1 MKLSDLRGAI
11 RKNPTDVKI
20 TATVG
25 GVPLVLSQKKSQLMD
40 SLAAAFDNDRNAATG
55 MELVDGHLVAL
66 GETPAAP
73 AAPATPVNV
82 GDGLGLDDLG
92 IGLSTAETP
101 AAPAAPKGAFD
112 DLGI

>member
-11 RKNPTDVKI
+11 RKNPTDVVV
-20 TATVG
+20 TAIVG
-25 GVPLVLSQKKSQLMD
+25 GVPLSLKQKKSQLMD
-40 SLAAAFDNDRNAATG
+40 SLAEAFNNDRNAATG
-55 MELVDGHLVAL
+55 MELIDGHLVAL

-73 AAPATPVNV
+73 AAPATPANV

-92 IGLSTAETP
+92 LGLPTAETP

>member
-11 RKNPTDVKI
+11 RKNPTDVVV
-20 TATVG
+20 TAVVG
-25 GVPLVLSQKKSQLMD
+25 GVPLSLKQKKSQLMD
-40 SLAAAFDNDRNAATG
+40 SLAEAFNNDRNAATG

-92 IGLSTAETP
+92 LGLPTAETP